1 VHIPSSDASP
11 GKPRDLGL
19 DAFRGLTVILM
30 VLVNLQGS
38 GDEAYHLLKH
48 APWHGLT
55 LADLV
60 FPWFIL
66 IVGLSVPLALHHRP
80 DPAITPA
87 LRRAAVLVVIGII
100 LGWLIRPTLDV
111 SQVRWVGVLQ
121 RIGIVYLACVVV
133 ARTTRGPLLA
143 AALALFCLLAHAAAL
158 LLVTAPGETAPSL
171 AMGEGVSGW
180 LDRSLLP
187 GRLYRPGWDPE
198 GALSTLPAIGTGLV
212 GLALMRWR
220 RPGIQL
226 VLAAVGLFAAGLFAS
241 AALPLNKALWTAS
254 YALVASG
261 TGVLVW
267 LGLGW
272 SGVRAADSRLY
283 RLLLLA
289 GGTALTLYVI
299 HMVLVALLVRTVR
312 DGGTLWSHAYGLI
325 AATGMPPGM
334 ASLLFAVIAS
344 AISLAP
350 LPWLK
355 RRGLLIKA

>member
-1 VHIPSSDASP
+1 
-11 GKPRDLGL
+11 
-19 DAFRGLTVILM
+19 M

-38 GDEAYHLLKH
+38 GDGAYRLLKH
-48 APWHGLT
+48 AAWNGLT

-66 IVGLSVPLALHHRP
+66 IVGLSVPLALDHRT
-80 DPAITPA
+80 DLAIAPA
-87 LRRAAVLVVIGII
+87 LQRAAILVLIGII

-121 RIGIVYLACVVV
+121 RIAIVYLACVVV

-143 AALALFCLLAHAAAL
+143 AALGLFCLLAHTAAV
-158 LLVTAPGETAPSL
+158 LLVTAPGESAPSL

-212 GLALMRWR
+212 GLALLRWR

-226 VLAAVGLFAAGLFAS
+226 LLAAVGLFAVGLSAS
-241 AALPLNKALWTAS
+241 ALLPLNKALWTAS

-261 TGVLVW
+261 TGIVVW
-267 LGLGW
+267 LALGW
-272 SGVRAADSRLY
+272 GAVRAADSGLY

-289 GGTALTLYVI
+289 GRTALTLYVI
-299 HMVLVALLVRTVR
+299 HMLLVALLVRTVR
-312 DGGTLWSHAYGLI
+312 DGGTLWSHAYSLI
-325 AATGMPPGM
+325 AATGMSPGM
-334 ASLLFAVIAS
+334 ASLLFAVIGS
-344 AISLAP
+344 TISLAP
-350 LPWLK
+350 LPWLR
-355 RRGLLIKA
+355 RRGLLVRA